1 MPADLDQ
8 LLEAS
13 SRTFALTIPF
23 LPEPVRREVTVAYLL
38 FRIADTLEDGERW
51 PREQRVAFLRRFDA
65 LLVERPPAAS
75 IEAFAEAVRT
85 CPPSD
90 HPGYR
95 ALLDAT
101 PEVFAALQALLAPAR
116 AVVVRHL
123 LVTVRGMAEGLEQG
137 TGEGDLLRLRSLG
150 QLQRYCYLVAGVVG
164 EMLTELFLLH
174 AEAQRPSPAA
184 SLSALAATLRAH
196 ARAFGEGLQLTNILK
211 DRGDDARAERHFL
224 PEAVDLRALF
234 ALARS
239 DLRDAARY
247 VGALATARL
256 PEGLVAF
263 TALPVRLALDTL
275 QAVEAR
281 GAGAKVGREQ
291 LQLALEEVGQLVRGE
306 KALEAVLRTAA

>member
-8 LLEAS
+8 LLEES

-38 FRIADTLEDGERW
+38 FRVADTLEDGERW
-51 PREQRVAFLRRFDA
+51 SREERIAALQRFDA
-65 LLVERPPAAS
+65 LLVGAPDR
-75 IEAFAEAVRT
+75 AVVDSFTESLRL
-85 CPPSD
+85 CPPTG
-90 HPGYR
+90 HAGY
-95 ALLDAT
+95 A
-101 PEVFAALQALLAPAR
+101 ALLAAAPDVLAAFDALAAPAR
-116 AVVVRHL
+116 QIVLRHL
-123 LVTVRGMAEGLEQG
+123 LVTVRGMGEGLSQG
-137 TGEGDLLRLRSLG
+137 QGQGALLQLRSLG

-174 AEAQRPSPAA
+174 AESQRTSA
-184 SLSALAATLRAH
+184 SLAALAATLRSH

-211 DRGDDARAERHFL
+211 DRGEDAREERHFV
-224 PEAVDLRALF
+224 PEAVELRTLF

-247 VGALATARL
+247 VGALVAARL

-306 KALEAVLRTAA
+306 KALEAVLRAG